1 MIDMK
6 KQAQKCHHCGSSN
19 LDLNHAFPSCRD
31 CYHFLPGANKARD
44 IEEAMFINTYGK
56 DR

>member
-1 MIDMK
+1 MTDMK

-19 LDLNHAFPSCRD
+19 LDLNHAFPSCKD